1 MCLQTQTVIRACEVT
16 VCGLGKFGETYKN
29 QFGNVKEGE
38 KRKIFETI

>member
-1 MCLQTQTVIRACEVT
+1 MCLQTPVIRACEVK
-16 VCGLGKFGETYKN
+16 VCGLGEFGEKYKN

>member
-16 VCGLGKFGETYKN
+16 VCGLGKFGETSKN

-38 KRKIFETI
+38 KKKIFETI

>member
-1 MCLQTQTVIRACEVT
+1 MCVYKLPVIRACEVKE
-16 VCGLGKFGETYKN
+16 CGEFGEKYKN